1 MEEYIELINSV
12 SDILNKAEMIKD
24 NNERQSFLE
33 KNIDTFNNFKNSLN
47 IILKEFQFKQE
58 DNKMQNAMADKV
70 KNNIVRL
77 LNINNIFEKDEQYPY
92 FKCELI
98 ESLSWNENNF
108 VFKLQNEADMSKVES
123 ALRYLQD
130 RQDYIEVL
138 KANNLFEGQ
147 DLNDS
152 AAKQYV
158 SNEYEQ
164 NLFGHALMTL
174 KKIFYHYLKMK
185 LSNY

>member
-77 LNINNIFEKDEQYPY
+77 LNINNIFE
-92 FKCELI
+92 
-98 ESLSWNENNF
+98 
-108 VFKLQNEADMSKVES
+108 
-123 ALRYLQD
+123 
-130 RQDYIEVL
+130 
-138 KANNLFEGQ
+138 
-147 DLNDS
+147 
-152 AAKQYV
+152 
-158 SNEYEQ
+158 
-164 NLFGHALMTL
+164 
-174 KKIFYHYLKMK
+174 
-185 LSNY
+185 